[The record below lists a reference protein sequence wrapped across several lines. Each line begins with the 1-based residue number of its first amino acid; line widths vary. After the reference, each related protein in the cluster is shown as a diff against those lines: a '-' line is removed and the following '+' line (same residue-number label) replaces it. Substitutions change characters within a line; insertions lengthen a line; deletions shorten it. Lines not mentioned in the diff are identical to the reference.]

1 MKTVSA
7 WRRILLNRFVLM
19 PGAIAIVALL
29 WNAYVVTHDHGI
41 ISGRVVDAAGQP
53 VADAT
58 VALWVY
64 NFTTYEERAHVRT
77 DASGVFRFANNP
89 SHKIQL
95 SAEKAG
101 VGRSQR
107 VPIFLYFRSE
117 DTEVTAPLKLA
128 QGG

>member
-1 MKTVSA
+1 MSA
-7 WRRILLNRFVLM
+7 WRRILLNHFVLV
-19 PGAIAIVALL
+19 PGVIVVVALA
-29 WNAYVVTHDHGI
+29 WNAYVVTHNHGI
-41 ISGRVVDAAGQP
+41 IEGRVVDAAGEP
-53 VADAT
+53 VADAA

-64 NFTTYEERAHVRT
+64 NFTTYEVRARVRT
-77 DASGVFRFANNP
+77 DARGVFRFANNP

-107 VPIFLYFRSE
+107 VPIALYFRSE
-117 DTEVTAPLKLA
+117 DTQLATPLTLA